1 MLYTEKQKSLIS
13 FFLCTLI
20 VLVVVFAVIGIE
32 LWWISNYKIQQTSME
47 PTLSEG
53 DIVWANKAKKPTY
66 GDIILIKVKEGYTT
80 DVFIKR
86 AVAFGCD
93 LVWVEESTVQD
104 GMFYLCVQKKD
115 EATEN
120 KYVKEVY
127 DGNTLELMGYANV
140 PTRDDG
146 FAAIGKQ
153 FAIEVAENHVYC
165 IGDNRA
171 DSYDSRNMGAL
182 PLEDLVGVVVAK
194 GMGVFWSI
202 TIPVAIVLLGVGL
215 LIYFPFKK
223 KEKQ

>member
-1 MLYTEKQKSLIS
+1 MVNRRHFEEPLAKTQRHTIEAVVDRLKTGNIDRSRLTDSVETALKQGNGVLTALI
-13 FFLCTLI
+13 
-20 VLVVVFAVIGIE
+20 E
-32 LWWISNYKIQQTSME
+32 
-47 PTLSEG
+47 
-53 DIVWANKAKKPTY
+53 
-66 GDIILIKVKEGYTT
+66 T
-80 DVFIKR
+80 D
-86 AVAFGCD
+86 
-93 LVWVEESTVQD
+93 
-104 GMFYLCVQKKD
+104 D
-115 EATEN
+115 ETTEN

-171 DSYDSRNMGAL
+171 DSYDSRKMGAL